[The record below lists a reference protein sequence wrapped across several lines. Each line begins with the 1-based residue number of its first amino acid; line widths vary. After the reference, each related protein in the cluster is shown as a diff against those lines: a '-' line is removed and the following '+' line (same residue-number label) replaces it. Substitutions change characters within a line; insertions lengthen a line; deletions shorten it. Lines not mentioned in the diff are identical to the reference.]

1 MKRNKSTAVDIGIKN
16 KRIFTDL
23 AGIFT
28 AITGMAVILM
38 WLLWNGNLYGEYLLI
53 HGKEVDATITEYEYF
68 SEIVNIE
75 SENPSTI
82 SGWHNVYYYKDD
94 ANGHEYSGY
103 CYWWKT
109 AEDAENKLG
118 TTIPIVIDTNSNHST
133 LGTKQQFN
141 VHYDHERDLA
151 LAVSVSVLFLISLY
165 VLIYRGIYRDKLD
178 KKIVDRIGGT
188 MANGFL
194 GESYIVTGE
203 VVCVFGLIWYY
214 LKVAYE
220 DKSGVKRKKWA
231 RAWFSRREA
240 HYLKNKKFINI
251 VPYKNTY
258 GVLEKI
264 TVEK

>member
-1 MKRNKSTAVDIGIKN
+1 MEIGVKN

-23 AGIFT
+23 AGI
-28 AITGMAVILM
+28 ITSIIGIAVILT
-38 WLLWNGNLYGEYLLI
+38 WLLWNGNLYGEYMLV
-53 HGKEVDATITEYEYF
+53 HGKEVEATITEYEF
-68 SEIVNIE
+68 FQEVVNPE
-75 SENPSTI
+75 SDSQSYV
-82 SGWHNVYYYKDD
+82 SGWHNVYCYKDD
-94 ANGHEYSGY
+94 ASGQKYSGY
-103 CYWWKT
+103 CYWWET
-109 AEDAENKLG
+109 AEDANSVLG
-118 TTIPIVIDTNSNHST
+118 TTIPVVIDPNSNQST

-165 VLIYRGIYRDKLD
+165 VLVYRGIYRDKLD
-178 KKIVDRIGGT
+178 KNIVDRVGGT
-188 MANGFL
+188 EANGFL

-214 LKVAYE
+214 LKVAYT
-220 DKSGVKRKKWA
+220 DKNGFKRQKWA

-240 HYLKNKKFINI
+240 YYLKNKRFINI

-258 GVLEKI
+258 GVLEKM